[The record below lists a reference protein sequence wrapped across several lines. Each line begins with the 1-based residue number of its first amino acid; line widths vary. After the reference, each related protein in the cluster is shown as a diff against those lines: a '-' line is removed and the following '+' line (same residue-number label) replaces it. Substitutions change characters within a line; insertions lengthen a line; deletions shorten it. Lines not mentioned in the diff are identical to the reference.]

1 MNNSRLND
9 ELKKLERRAFLNHS
23 RLQNLTVSRRGMA
36 GLSVQNARVVLMLQ
50 GDYFNVSELKLFVV
64 RNNTSARKF
73 KFRCNLKTSDYS
85 MFTQTNLSS

>member
-1 MNNSRLND
+1 MNNARLND
-9 ELKKLERRAFLNHS
+9 ELKKLERRTFLNHS

-50 GDYFNVSELKLFVV
+50 GDYFNVSELKLFLV
-64 RNNTSARKF
+64 RNTSARKF

>member
-1 MNNSRLND
+1 MNNARLND
-9 ELKKLERRAFLNHS
+9 ELKKLERRTFLNHS
-23 RLQNLTVSRRGMA
+23 RLQNLTVSRRRMA
-36 GLSVQNARVVLMLQ
+36 GLSVQNARVVLIMQ

-64 RNNTSARKF
+64 RNTSARKF